1 MYAIAGRLVPPHR
14 RLLMGLPL
22 SRPDRL
28 TLLLAG
34 IALLGA
40 GLVLARGAAYGVA
53 LHDDSVNY
61 IATARNLLDG
71 QGFAN
76 HQGGF
81 YKMWPPLYPLLL
93 AAVSLGIFDPLD
105 VAGPLNL
112 ALFGL
117 TIFIVGQYL
126 RRRLAYPL
134 LAVGAALAVALAV
147 PLGGLAA
154 WALSE
159 TLFILLATLAL
170 MQADRFLAGGKTA
183 ALLMAAIFS
192 ALAWQTRYIGVAVPV
207 AVGLLLLTQP
217 GASGPQRARR
227 LALLIVVAALPM
239 AAWQLRNYLVT
250 ERFLRAAMPV
260 QQSLLTVL
268 ADVAAALARW
278 VDFDLPRIGRL
289 WPRAAL
295 ALTALIWLPIAV
307 RFLKERGREQTWDE
321 WRPALIFGV
330 FALTYLLLMVAAF
343 QSGSIL
349 YQRLGVAERYAAPL
363 YIPLLIAAVFALDR
377 LLSFEGKRPLLG
389 RLDRISLP
397 ATGFRGAKMPT
408 LPAVILI
415 LTLALWMA
423 GQLAA
428 TVDDIRRVNAP
439 GQQRGYAAPPW
450 AAATVRYLRE
460 NPLDGLVYSNLSV
473 LAYLHNAGDAVHR
486 KLPQSRRGDRS
497 FDRGNAASGPE
508 QLAAWLDTAPS
519 GAYLVWFNH
528 RWDNAQVYD
537 YGPPE
542 LRAAPELAPVAELA
556 DGVIYRVRN

>member
-1 MYAIAGRLVPPHR
+1 
-14 RLLMGLPL
+14 MGLPVP
-22 SRPDRL
+22 RIDRF

-34 IALLGA
+34 IAVLGA
-40 GLVLARGAAYGVA
+40 GLVLARMATYGVA

-61 IATARNLLDG
+61 IATARHLLDG

-93 AAVSLGIFDPLD
+93 TVVSLGIFDPLD

-117 TIFIVGQYL
+117 TIFVVGQYL

-134 LAVGAALAVALAV
+134 LAVGASLVVALAI
-147 PLGGLAA
+147 PLAGLAA

-159 TLFILLATLAL
+159 SLFILLATLAL
-170 MQADRFLAGGKTA
+170 MQTDRFLAGGQRA
-183 ALLMAAIFS
+183 ALLTAAVFS

-217 GASGPQRARR
+217 GAAWPQRAKHI
-227 LALLIVVAALPM
+227 ALVAAVALLPM

-250 ERFLRAAMPV
+250 ERFIRAAMPV
-260 QQSLLTVL
+260 EQSLLTVL
-268 ADVAAALARW
+268 TEVAAALARW
-278 VDFDLPRIGRL
+278 IDFDLPRISRF
-289 WPRAAL
+289 WTRAAL
-295 ALTALIWLPIAV
+295 ALTAALGLLIAV
-307 RFLKERGREQTWDE
+307 RFLKEKGRAQTWDD
-321 WRPALIFGV
+321 WRPAWIFGL
-330 FALTYLLLMVAAF
+330 FALTYLLLMLAAF

-349 YQRLGVAERYAAPL
+349 YQQLGVAERYAAPL
-363 YIPLLIAAVFALDR
+363 YIPLLMAAVFTLDR
-377 LLSFEGKRPLLG
+377 LLGYERKRPLLG
-389 RLDRISLP
+389 RFASLP
-397 ATGFRGAKMPT
+397 LLGNWLSGAKLPT
-408 LPAVILI
+408 LPALILL

-423 GQLAA
+423 GQIAA
-428 TVDDIRRVNAP
+428 NVDDIRLVNSA

-450 AAATVRYLRE
+450 AAATVQYLRE
-460 NPLDGLVYSNLSV
+460 NPRDGLVYSNLSV

-497 FDRGNAASGPE
+497 IDLGNTATGQE
-508 QLAAWLDTAPS
+508 QLAAWLDTAPP
-519 GAYLVWFNH
+519 GTWLVWFNH

-542 LRAAPELAPVAELA
+542 LRAAPALELIAELA
-556 DGVIYRVRN
+556 DGAIYRVRK

>member
-1 MYAIAGRLVPPHR
+1 
-14 RLLMGLPL
+14 MGLPVP
-22 SRPDRL
+22 RIDRF

-34 IALLGA
+34 IAALGA
-40 GLVLARGAAYGVA
+40 GLVLARTATYGVA

-61 IATARNLLDG
+61 IATARHLLDG

-93 AAVSLGIFDPLD
+93 AAVSLGIFDPLN

-117 TIFIVGQYL
+117 TIFSVGQYL

-134 LAVGAALAVALAV
+134 LAVGASLVVALAI
-147 PLGGLAA
+147 PLAGLAA

-159 TLFILLATLAL
+159 SLFILLATLAL
-170 MQADRFLAGGKTA
+170 MQTDRFLAGGQRA
-183 ALLMAAIFS
+183 ALLAAAVFS

-217 GASGPQRARR
+217 GAEWPQRVKHI
-227 LALLIVVAALPM
+227 ALVAAVALLPM

-250 ERFLRAAMPV
+250 ERFIRAAMPV
-260 QQSLLTVL
+260 EQSLLTVL
-268 ADVAAALARW
+268 GDVAAALIRW
-278 VDFDLPRIGRL
+278 IDFDLPRISRL
-289 WPRAAL
+289 WTRAAL
-295 ALTALIWLPIAV
+295 SLSAALGLLIAV
-307 RFLKERGREQTWDE
+307 RFLKERGRAQTWAD
-321 WRPALIFGV
+321 WRPALIFGL
-330 FALTYLLLMVAAF
+330 FALAYLLLMLAAF

-349 YQRLGVAERYAAPL
+349 YQQLGVAERYAAPL
-363 YIPLLIAAVFALDR
+363 YIPLLIAAVFTLDR
-377 LLSFEGKRPLLG
+377 LLGYERKRPLLG
-389 RLDRISLP
+389 RFGRMPLIGTRLS
-397 ATGFRGAKMPT
+397 GAKMPT
-408 LPAVILI
+408 LPALI
-415 LTLALWMA
+415 LLLTLGLWMA
-423 GQLAA
+423 GQAAA
-428 TVDDIRRVNAP
+428 TVDDIRLVNSA

-450 AAATVRYLRE
+450 AAATVQYLRE

-473 LAYLHNAGDAVHR
+473 LAYLHNAGDAIHR
-486 KLPQSRRGDRS
+486 KLPQSRRGQRS
-497 FDRGNAASGPE
+497 IDPGNTATGQE

-528 RWDNAQVYD
+528 RWDNPQVYD

-542 LRAAPELAPVAELA
+542 LRAAPRLEPVAELA
-556 DGVIYRVRN
+556 DGAIYRVRK

>member
-1 MYAIAGRLVPPHR
+1 
-14 RLLMGLPL
+14 MGLPVP
-22 SRPDRL
+22 RIDRF

-34 IALLGA
+34 IAVLGA
-40 GLVLARGAAYGVA
+40 GLVLARMATYGVA

-61 IATARNLLDG
+61 IATARHLLEG

-134 LAVGAALAVALAV
+134 LAVGASLVVALAI
-147 PLGGLAA
+147 PLAGLAA

-159 TLFILLATLAL
+159 SLFILLATLAL
-170 MQADRFLAGGKTA
+170 MQTDRFLAGGHRA
-183 ALLMAAIFS
+183 ALLAAAVFS

-207 AVGLLLLTQP
+207 AVGLLLLTQS
-217 GASGPQRARR
+217 GAAWPQRAKHI
-227 LALLIVVAALPM
+227 ALVAAVALLPM

-250 ERFLRAAMPV
+250 ERFIRAAMPV
-260 QQSLLTVL
+260 EQSLLTVL
-268 ADVAAALARW
+268 ADVVATLARW
-278 VDFDLPRIGRL
+278 LDFDLPRISRF
-289 WPRAAL
+289 WTRAAL
-295 ALTALIWLPIAV
+295 ALTAVIWLPIAI
-307 RFLKERGREQTWDE
+307 RFLKEKGRAQTWDD
-321 WRPALIFGV
+321 WRPALSFGL
-330 FALTYLLLMVAAF
+330 FALTYLLLMIAAF

-349 YQRLGVAERYAAPL
+349 YQQLGVAERYAAPL
-363 YIPLLIAAVFALDR
+363 YIPLLIAAIFALDR
-377 LLSFEGKRPLLG
+377 LLRYERKRPLLG
-389 RLDRISLP
+389 RFDPMPLIGNL
-397 ATGFRGAKMPT
+397 TRGAKMPT
-408 LPAVILI
+408 LASAILL
-415 LTLALWMA
+415 LTLGLWMA
-423 GQLAA
+423 GQVAA
-428 TVDDIRRVNAP
+428 NVDDIRLVNSA

-450 AAATVRYLRE
+450 AAATVQYLRE

-486 KLPQSRRGDRS
+486 KLPQSRRGDRNL
-497 FDRGNAASGPE
+497 DPGNTATGQE

-519 GAYLVWFNH
+519 GAYLVWFNN

-537 YGPPE
+537 YGLPE
-542 LRAAPELAPVAELA
+542 LRAAPRLEPIAELS
-556 DGVIYRVRN
+556 DGAIYRVRQ

>member
-1 MYAIAGRLVPPHR
+1 
-14 RLLMGLPL
+14 MGLPFP
-22 SRPDRL
+22 RFDRF

-34 IALLGA
+34 IAALGA
-40 GLVLARGAAYGVA
+40 ALVLARMATYGVA

-61 IATARNLLDG
+61 IATARHLLEG

-93 AAVSLGIFDPLD
+93 AAVSLGIFDPLN

-117 TIFIVGQYL
+117 TIFIGGQYL

-134 LAVGAALAVALAV
+134 LAVGASLVVALAI
-147 PLGGLAA
+147 PLAGLAA

-159 TLFILLATLAL
+159 SLFILLATLAL
-170 MQADRFLAGGKTA
+170 MQTDRFLAGGQRA
-183 ALLMAAIFS
+183 ALLAAAVFS

-207 AVGLLLLTQP
+207 AVGLLLLIQP
-217 GASGPQRARR
+217 GAAWPQRAKHI
-227 LALLIVVAALPM
+227 ALVAAVALLPM

-250 ERFLRAAMPV
+250 ERFIRAAMPV
-260 QQSLLTVL
+260 EQSLLTVL
-268 ADVAAALARW
+268 GDVAAALARW
-278 VDFDLPRIGRL
+278 LDFDLPRIGRF
-289 WPRAAL
+289 WTRAAL
-295 ALTALIWLPIAV
+295 ALTAALWLPVAI
-307 RFLKERGREQTWDE
+307 RFLKERGRAQTWDD
-321 WRPALIFGV
+321 WRPAWIFGV
-330 FALTYLLLMVAAF
+330 FALTYLLLMMAAF

-349 YQRLGVAERYAAPL
+349 YQQLGVAERYAAPL
-363 YIPLLIAAVFALDR
+363 YIPLLIVAIFALDR
-377 LLSFEGKRPLLG
+377 LLGYERKRPLLG
-389 RLDRISLP
+389 RFASLP
-397 ATGFRGAKMPT
+397 LIGNLTRGAKMPT
-408 LPAVILI
+408 LPAAILL
-415 LTLALWMA
+415 LTLGLWMT
-423 GQLAA
+423 GQIAA
-428 TVDDIRRVNAP
+428 NADDIRLVNSA

-450 AAATVRYLRE
+450 AAATVQYLRE
-460 NPLDGLVYSNLSV
+460 NPRDGMVYSNLSI

-486 KLPQSRRGDRS
+486 KLPQSRRGDRNI
-497 FDRGNAASGPE
+497 DPGNTATGQE

-542 LRAAPELAPVAELA
+542 LRAAPRLELVAELA
-556 DGVIYRVRN
+556 DGAIYRVRK

>member
-1 MYAIAGRLVPPHR
+1 
-14 RLLMGLPL
+14 MGLPVPRL
-22 SRPDRL
+22 DRF

-34 IALLGA
+34 IAALGA
-40 GLVLARGAAYGVA
+40 GLVLARMATYGVA

-61 IATARNLLDG
+61 IATARHLLDG

-93 AAVSLGIFDPLD
+93 AAASLGIFDPLN
-105 VAGPLNL
+105 VAGPLNV
-112 ALFGL
+112 ALSGL
-117 TIFIVGQYL
+117 TIFIGGQYL

-134 LAVGAALAVALAV
+134 LAAGASLVVALAI
-147 PLGGLAA
+147 PLAGLAA

-159 TLFILLATLAL
+159 SLFILLATLAL
-170 MQADRFLAGGKTA
+170 MQTDRFLAGGQRT
-183 ALLMAAIFS
+183 ALLAAAVFS

-217 GASGPQRARR
+217 GMAWPQRAKHI
-227 LALLIVVAALPM
+227 ALVAAVALLPM

-250 ERFLRAAMPV
+250 ERFIRAAMPV
-260 QQSLLTVL
+260 EQSLLTVL
-268 ADVAAALARW
+268 TEVVAALARW
-278 VDFDLPRIGRL
+278 LDFDLPRISRF
-289 WPRAAL
+289 WTRAAL
-295 ALTALIWLPIAV
+295 ALTAIIWLPIAV
-307 RFLKERGREQTWDE
+307 RFLKERGRAQTWDE
-321 WRPALIFGV
+321 WRPALSFGL
-330 FALTYLLLMVAAF
+330 FALTYLLLMMAAF

-349 YQRLGVAERYAAPL
+349 YQQLGVAERYAAPL
-363 YIPLLIAAVFALDR
+363 YIPLLIAAIFALDR
-377 LLSFEGKRPLLG
+377 LLGYERKRPLLG
-389 RLDRISLP
+389 RFASLP
-397 ATGFRGAKMPT
+397 LLGTWLSGAKLPT
-408 LPAVILI
+408 LPAFILL

-423 GQLAA
+423 GQIAA
-428 TVDDIRRVNAP
+428 NVDDIRLVNSA

-450 AAATVRYLRE
+450 AAATVQYLRE

-486 KLPQSRRGDRS
+486 KLPQSRSGQRRIDP
-497 FDRGNAASGPE
+497 GNTASGPE
-508 QLAAWLDTAPS
+508 QLAAWLDTAPP

-542 LRAAPELAPVAELA
+542 LRAAPRLESVAELA
-556 DGVIYRVRN
+556 DGAIYRVRQ

>member
-1 MYAIAGRLVPPHR
+1 
-14 RLLMGLPL
+14 MGLPVPRL
-22 SRPDRL
+22 DRF

-34 IALLGA
+34 IAALGA
-40 GLVLARGAAYGVA
+40 GLVLARMATYGVA

-61 IATARNLLDG
+61 IATARHLLDG

-117 TIFIVGQYL
+117 TIFIGGQYL
-126 RRRLAYPL
+126 RRRLTYPL
-134 LAVGAALAVALAV
+134 LAVAASLVVALAI
-147 PLGGLAA
+147 PLAGLAA

-159 TLFILLATLAL
+159 SLFILLATLAL
-170 MQADRFLAGGKTA
+170 MQTDRFLAGGQRA
-183 ALLMAAIFS
+183 ALLAAAVFS

-217 GASGPQRARR
+217 GAAGPQRAKHI
-227 LALLIVVAALPM
+227 ALVAAVALLPM

-250 ERFLRAAMPV
+250 ERFIRAAMPV
-260 QQSLLTVL
+260 EQSLLTVL
-268 ADVAAALARW
+268 GDVAAALARW
-278 VDFDLPRIGRL
+278 VDFDLPRISRL
-289 WPRAAL
+289 WTRAAL
-295 ALTALIWLPIAV
+295 ALTAAIWLPIAV
-307 RFLKERGREQTWDE
+307 RFLKERGRAQTWAD
-321 WRPALIFGV
+321 WRPAWIFGV
-330 FALTYLLLMVAAF
+330 FALTYLLLMLAAF

-349 YQRLGVAERYAAPL
+349 YQQLGVAERYAAPL
-363 YIPLLIAAVFALDR
+363 YIPLLMAAIFALDR
-377 LLSFEGKRPLLG
+377 MLHYESKRPLLG
-389 RLDRISLP
+389 RFGRMPLP
-397 ATGFRGAKMPT
+397 GTWLSGAKMPT
-408 LPAVILI
+408 LPAVILL

-423 GQLAA
+423 GQVAA
-428 TVDDIRRVNAP
+428 NGDDIRLVNSA

-450 AAATVRYLRE
+450 AAATVQYLRE
-460 NPLDGLVYSNLSV
+460 NPIDGLVYSNLSV
-473 LAYLHNAGDAVHR
+473 LAYLHNPGDAVHR

-497 FDRGNAASGPE
+497 IDPGNSATGPD
-508 QLAAWLDTAPS
+508 QLAAWLDTAPP
-519 GAYLVWFNH
+519 GAYLVWFNN

-542 LRAAPELAPVAELA
+542 LRAAPRLESVAELA
-556 DGVIYRVRN
+556 DGAIYRVRK

>member
-1 MYAIAGRLVPPHR
+1 MGLLVP
-14 RLLMGLPL
+14 
-22 SRPDRL
+22 RPDRF

-40 GLVLARGAAYGVA
+40 GLVLARMATYGVA

-61 IATARNLLDG
+61 IATARHLLEG

-93 AAVSLGIFDPLD
+93 AAVSLGIFDPLN

-117 TIFIVGQYL
+117 TVFSVGQYL

-134 LAVGAALAVALAV
+134 LAVGASLVVALSV
-147 PLGGLAA
+147 PLAGLAA

-159 TLFILLATLAL
+159 SLFILLATLAL
-170 MQADRFLAGGKTA
+170 MQTDRFLAGGQRA
-183 ALLMAAIFS
+183 ALLAAAVFS

-217 GASGPQRARR
+217 GAEWPQRAKHI
-227 LALLIVVAALPM
+227 ALVAAVALLPM

-250 ERFLRAAMPV
+250 ERFIRAAMPV
-260 QQSLLTVL
+260 EQSLLTML
-268 ADVAAALARW
+268 TEVAAALARW
-278 VDFDLPRIGRL
+278 IDFDLPRISRL
-289 WPRAAL
+289 WTRAVL
-295 ALTALIWLPIAV
+295 ALTAALGLLIAV
-307 RFLKERGREQTWDE
+307 RFLKERGRAQTRDD
-321 WRPALIFGV
+321 WRPAWIFGV
-330 FALTYLLLMVAAF
+330 FALTYLLLMMAAF

-349 YQRLGVAERYAAPL
+349 YQQLGVAERYAAPL

-377 LLSFEGKRPLLG
+377 LLRYESKRPLLG
-389 RLDRISLP
+389 RFGRIPLP
-397 ATGFRGAKMPT
+397 GTWLSGAKLPT
-408 LPAVILI
+408 LASAILM
-415 LTLALWMA
+415 LTLGLWTV
-423 GQLAA
+423 GQIAA
-428 TVDDIRRVNAP
+428 NVDDIRLVNSA

-450 AAATVRYLRE
+450 AAATVQYLRE
-460 NPLDGLVYSNLSV
+460 NPRDGMVYSNLSV

-497 FDRGNAASGPE
+497 LDPGNTDTGQE
-508 QLAAWLDTAPS
+508 QLAAWLDTAPP

-542 LRAAPELAPVAELA
+542 LRAAPRLEPVAELA
-556 DGVIYRVRN
+556 DGAIYRVR

>member
-1 MYAIAGRLVPPHR
+1 
-14 RLLMGLPL
+14 MGLPVPRL
-22 SRPDRL
+22 DRF

-34 IALLGA
+34 IAALGA
-40 GLVLARGAAYGVA
+40 GLVLARMATYGVA

-61 IATARNLLDG
+61 IATARHLLEG

-93 AAVSLGIFDPLD
+93 AAVSLGIFDPLN

-117 TIFIVGQYL
+117 TVFSVGQYL

-134 LAVGAALAVALAV
+134 LAVGASLVVALSV
-147 PLGGLAA
+147 PLAGLAA

-159 TLFILLATLAL
+159 SLFILLATLAL
-170 MQADRFLAGGKTA
+170 MQTDRFLAGGQRA
-183 ALLMAAIFS
+183 ALLAAAVFS

-217 GASGPQRARR
+217 GAAWSQRAKHI
-227 LALLIVVAALPM
+227 ALVAAVALLPM

-250 ERFLRAAMPV
+250 ERFIRAAMPV
-260 QQSLLTVL
+260 EQSLLTVL
-268 ADVAAALARW
+268 GEVAAALARW
-278 VDFDLPRIGRL
+278 LDFDLPRISRFGT
-289 WPRAAL
+289 RAAL
-295 ALTALIWLPIAV
+295 ALTAALWLPIAV
-307 RFLKERGREQTWDE
+307 RFLKEKGRAQTWDE
-321 WRPALIFGV
+321 WRPAWIFGV
-330 FALTYLLLMVAAF
+330 FALTYLLLMLAAF

-349 YQRLGVAERYAAPL
+349 YQQLGVAERYAAPL
-363 YIPLLIAAVFALDR
+363 YIPLLIVAVFTLDR
-377 LLSFEGKRPLLG
+377 LLRYESKRPLLG
-389 RLDRISLP
+389 RFGRIPLP
-397 ATGFRGAKMPT
+397 GTWLSGAKLPT
-408 LPAVILI
+408 LASAILM
-415 LTLALWMA
+415 LTLGLWTV
-423 GQLAA
+423 GQIAA
-428 TVDDIRRVNAP
+428 NVDDIRLVNSA

-450 AAATVRYLRE
+450 AAATVQYLRE
-460 NPLDGLVYSNLSV
+460 NPRDGMVYSNLSV

-497 FDRGNAASGPE
+497 LDPGNTDTGQE
-508 QLAAWLDTAPS
+508 QLAAWLDTAPP

-542 LRAAPELAPVAELA
+542 LRAAPRLEPVAELA
-556 DGVIYRVRN
+556 DGAIYRVR

>member
-1 MYAIAGRLVPPHR
+1 
-14 RLLMGLPL
+14 MGLPVPRL
-22 SRPDRL
+22 DRF

-34 IALLGA
+34 IAALGA
-40 GLVLARGAAYGVA
+40 GLALARMATYGVA

-61 IATARNLLDG
+61 IATARHLLEG

-93 AAVSLGIFDPLD
+93 AAVSLGIFDPLE

-117 TIFIVGQYL
+117 TVFIGGQYL
-126 RRRLAYPL
+126 RRRLDYPL
-134 LAVGAALAVALAV
+134 LAVGASLVVALAI
-147 PLGGLAA
+147 PLAGLAA

-159 TLFILLATLAL
+159 SLFILLATLAL
-170 MQADRFLAGGKTA
+170 MQTDRFLAGGQRA
-183 ALLMAAIFS
+183 ALLAAAVFS

-217 GASGPQRARR
+217 GAAGPQRVKHI
-227 LALLIVVAALPM
+227 ALIAAVALLPM

-250 ERFLRAAMPV
+250 ERFIRAAMPV
-260 QQSLLTVL
+260 EQSLLTVL
-268 ADVAAALARW
+268 GDVAAALARW
-278 VDFDLPRIGRL
+278 IDFDLPRISRL
-289 WPRAAL
+289 WTRAIL
-295 ALTALIWLPIAV
+295 ALTAAIWLPIAV
-307 RFLKERGREQTWDE
+307 RFLKERGRAQTWAE
-321 WRPALIFGV
+321 WRPAWIFGV
-330 FALTYLLLMVAAF
+330 FALTYLLLMLAAF

-349 YQRLGVAERYAAPL
+349 YQQLGVAERYAAPL
-363 YIPLLIAAVFALDR
+363 YIPLLMAAVFALDR
-377 LLSFEGKRPLLG
+377 LLGYERQRPLLG
-389 RLDRISLP
+389 RFGSLP
-397 ATGFRGAKMPT
+397 LIGTWLSGAKTPT
-408 LPAVILI
+408 LPALILM
-415 LTLALWMA
+415 LTLALWTA
-423 GQLAA
+423 GQIAA
-428 TVDDIRRVNAP
+428 NVDDIRLVNSA

-450 AAATVRYLRE
+450 AAATVQYLRE
-460 NPLDGLVYSNLSV
+460 NPLNGLVYSNLSV
-473 LAYLHNAGDAVHR
+473 LAYLHNGGDAVHR

-497 FDRGNAASGPE
+497 LDLGNTATGPE

-542 LRAAPELAPVAELA
+542 LRAAPRLEPVVELA
-556 DGVIYRVRN
+556 DGAIYRVRK

>member
-1 MYAIAGRLVPPHR
+1 
-14 RLLMGLPL
+14 MGLPV
-22 SRPDRL
+22 PHIDRF

-34 IALLGA
+34 IAALGA
-40 GLVLARGAAYGVA
+40 GLALARMATYGVA

-61 IATARNLLDG
+61 IATARHLLEG

-93 AAVSLGIFDPLD
+93 AAVSLGIFDPLN

-134 LAVGAALAVALAV
+134 LAVGASLVVALAI
-147 PLGGLAA
+147 PLAGLAA

-159 TLFILLATLAL
+159 SLFILLATLAL
-170 MQADRFLAGGKTA
+170 MQTDRFLAGGQRA
-183 ALLMAAIFS
+183 ALLAAAVFS

-217 GASGPQRARR
+217 GAEWPQRAKHI
-227 LALLIVVAALPM
+227 ALVAAVALLPM

-250 ERFLRAAMPV
+250 ERFIRAAMPV
-260 QQSLLTVL
+260 EQSLPTVL
-268 ADVAAALARW
+268 TEVAAALARW
-278 VDFDLPRIGRL
+278 LDFDLPRISRF

-295 ALTALIWLPIAV
+295 SLTAAFWLPIAV
-307 RFLKERGREQTWDE
+307 RFLKERGQAQTWDD

-330 FALTYLLLMVAAF
+330 FALTYLLLMMAAF

-349 YQRLGVAERYAAPL
+349 YQQLGVAERYAAPL
-363 YIPLLIAAVFALDR
+363 YIPLLMAAVFTLDR
-377 LLSFEGKRPLLG
+377 LLGYERKRPLLG
-389 RLDRISLP
+389 RFGSLP
-397 ATGFRGAKMPT
+397 MLGNWLSGAKLPT
-408 LPAVILI
+408 LPAAILM

-423 GQLAA
+423 GQVAA
-428 TVDDIRRVNAP
+428 NVDDIRLVNSA

-450 AAATVRYLRE
+450 AAATVQYLRE

-497 FDRGNAASGPE
+497 LDLGNTDTGQA
-508 QLAAWLDTAPS
+508 QLAAWLDTAPP
-519 GAYLVWFNH
+519 GAWIVWFNH
-528 RWDNAQVYD
+528 RWDNPQVYD

-542 LRAAPELAPVAELA
+542 LRAAPRLEPVAELA
-556 DGVIYRVRN
+556 DGAIYRVRK

>member
-1 MYAIAGRLVPPHR
+1 
-14 RLLMGLPL
+14 MGLPVP
-22 SRPDRL
+22 RFDRF

-34 IALLGA
+34 IAALGA
-40 GLVLARGAAYGVA
+40 ALVLARMATYGVA

-61 IATARNLLDG
+61 IATARHLLEG

-93 AAVSLGIFDPLD
+93 AVVSLGVFDPLN

-117 TIFIVGQYL
+117 TIFIGGQYL

-134 LAVGAALAVALAV
+134 LAVGASLVVALAI
-147 PLGGLAA
+147 PLAGLAA

-159 TLFILLATLAL
+159 SLFILLATLAL
-170 MQADRFLAGGKTA
+170 MQTDRFLAGGQRA
-183 ALLMAAIFS
+183 ALLGAAVFS

-217 GASGPQRARR
+217 GADWPQRAKHI
-227 LALLIVVAALPM
+227 ALVAAVALLPM

-250 ERFLRAAMPV
+250 ERFIRAAMPV
-260 QQSLLTVL
+260 EQSLPTVL
-268 ADVAAALARW
+268 GDVAAALARW
-278 VDFDLPRIGRL
+278 IDFDLPRISRF
-289 WPRAAL
+289 WTRAAL
-295 ALTALIWLPIAV
+295 ALTAVIGLPIAV
-307 RFLKERGREQTWDE
+307 RFLKERGRAQTWDE

-330 FALTYLLLMVAAF
+330 FALTYLLLMLAAF

-349 YQRLGVAERYAAPL
+349 YQQLGVAERYAAPL
-363 YIPLLIAAVFALDR
+363 YIPLLIAIVFALDR
-377 LLSFEGKRPLLG
+377 LLGYERKRPLLG
-389 RLDRISLP
+389 RLGRMPLMGTWLS
-397 ATGFRGAKMPT
+397 GAKLPT
-408 LPAVILI
+408 LASAILL
-415 LTLALWMA
+415 LTLGLWMA
-423 GQLAA
+423 GQIAA
-428 TVDDIRRVNAP
+428 NVDDIRLVNSA

-450 AAATVRYLRE
+450 AAATVQYLRE

-473 LAYLHNAGDAVHR
+473 LAYLHNPGDAVHR
-486 KLPQSRRGDRS
+486 KLPQSRRGDRNI
-497 FDRGNAASGPE
+497 DPGNADTGPE

-519 GAYLVWFNH
+519 GAYLVWFNN

-542 LRAAPELAPVAELA
+542 LRAAPRLESVAELA
-556 DGVIYRVRN
+556 DGAIYRVRK

>member
-1 MYAIAGRLVPPHR
+1 
-14 RLLMGLPL
+14 MGLPVP
-22 SRPDRL
+22 RFDRF

-34 IALLGA
+34 IAALGA
-40 GLVLARGAAYGVA
+40 GLALARMATYGVA

-61 IATARNLLDG
+61 IATARHLLDG

-93 AAVSLGIFDPLD
+93 AAASLGIFDPLN
-105 VAGPLNL
+105 VAGPLNV

-117 TIFIVGQYL
+117 TVFIVGQYL

-134 LAVGAALAVALAV
+134 LAVGASLVVALAI
-147 PLGGLAA
+147 PLAGLAA

-159 TLFILLATLAL
+159 SLFILLATLAL
-170 MQADRFLAGGKTA
+170 MQTDRFLAGGQRA
-183 ALLMAAIFS
+183 ALLAAAVFS

-207 AVGLLLLTQP
+207 TVGLLLLMHP
-217 GASGPQRARR
+217 GMAWPQRAKHI
-227 LALLIVVAALPM
+227 ALIAAVALLPM

-250 ERFLRAAMPV
+250 ERFIRAAMPV
-260 QQSLLTVL
+260 EQSLLTVL
-268 ADVAAALARW
+268 GDVAAALARW
-278 VDFDLPRIGRL
+278 IDFDLPRISRL
-289 WPRAAL
+289 WTRAAL
-295 ALTALIWLPIAV
+295 ALTAVVWLLIAI
-307 RFLKERGREQTWDE
+307 RFLKERGRAQTWDE
-321 WRPALIFGV
+321 WRPAWIFGV
-330 FALTYLLLMVAAF
+330 FALTYLLLMLAAF

-349 YQRLGVAERYAAPL
+349 YQQLGVAERYAAPL
-363 YIPLLIAAVFALDR
+363 YIPLLIVAVFALDR
-377 LLSFEGKRPLLG
+377 LLRYERKRPLLG
-389 RLDRISLP
+389 RVDSLP
-397 ATGFRGAKMPT
+397 LIGALARGAKLPT
-408 LPAVILI
+408 LASAILL

-423 GQLAA
+423 GQIAA
-428 TVDDIRRVNAP
+428 TVDDLRLVNSA

-450 AAATVRYLRE
+450 AAATVQYLRE
-460 NPLDGLVYSNLSV
+460 NPRDGMVYSNLSV

-497 FDRGNAASGPE
+497 IDLGNTATGSV

-542 LRAAPELAPVAELA
+542 LRAAPELEPIAELA
-556 DGVIYRVRN
+556 DGAIYRVRK